1 MATEE
6 ITLRVSPAAAEAY
19 RKATPQERLKFE
31 ALVSLQL
38 LNHLQSKRSLDEV
51 IADMSQQAQQRGLTP
66 EMLEELL
73 RDDCQ

>member
-19 RKATPQERLKFE
+19 RKATPPERSKLE

-38 LNHLQSKRSLDEV
+38 LNQLQPKRSLDEV
-51 IADMSQQAQQRGLTP
+51 MADMSQQAQQRGLTP
-66 EMLEELL
+66 DLLEELL
-73 RDDCQ
+73 RDDC